1 MTQPPPPGE
10 FGPPQERIPPPE
22 GYPTPPGNY
31 PPSGNYPPPQGH
43 YPPPGYPAPGAPASG
58 VPAYRVG
65 EAVSWA
71 WNKFSAHS
79 SAILIPTMV
88 LGVIYAV
95 TQFSIQAVSNGIGA
109 AGNSAIDAG
118 YDASFS
124 FDLTGVVVS
133 VLGVIAT
140 AVVVAVAQSAYLNG
154 MLDIANGRPVE
165 IGSFFKPRNVVDVVV
180 ASVLSSIIIGLGAL
194 LCIVPGVIATI
205 MLLFTTVAVLDR
217 NVSGT
222 GGLSAS
228 FAIAKANFGPVALTW
243 LATVAITL
251 LGLLAC
257 VLGLVVAYPVS
268 ALVTVFAYR
277 KLSGGYLA
285 PPTPEPRPE

>member
-1 MTQPPPPGE
+1 MTQPPPPEE
-10 FGPPQERIPPPE
+10 FGPPQERIPAH
-22 GYPTPPGNY
+22 GNY
-31 PPSGNYPPPQGH
+31 PPPPGNYPPPQGN
-43 YPPPGYPAPGAPASG
+43 YPPPGYPVPGTPAFG
-58 VPAYRVG
+58 APAYRVG

-79 SAILIPTMV
+79 PAILIPTLV
-88 LGVIYAV
+88 LGVIYGV
-95 TQFSIQAVSNGIGA
+95 TQFSIQAVSNGFGA
-109 AGNSAIDAG
+109 VGNSSIDAG

-154 MLDIANGRPVE
+154 MIDIANGQPVE
-165 IGSFFKPRNVVDVVV
+165 IRSFFKPRNVIDVVI

-205 MLLFTTVAVLDR
+205 MLLFTTVAILDR
-217 NVSGT
+217 NISGT
-222 GGLSAS
+222 DGLGTS

-243 LATVAITL
+243 LATVGITL
-251 LGLLAC
+251 LGLVAC
-257 VLGLVVAYPVS
+257 VVGLVVAYPVS

-277 KLSGGYLA
+277 TLTGGYLA
-285 PPTPEPRPE
+285 PPTPDPRPE